1 MLKRKGRREKETEG
15 STGVGVTPAKSGLI
29 RSRTV
34 PPAVIVHFFAKMTS
48 LEPHIDEVQTG
59 EAVAQM
65 ERLAEMEM
73 TRANNIIVQDEIN
86 NHPRNE

>member
-86 NHPRNE
+86 NRPRNE